1 MGDPATYKRRGI
13 GRNPAPISLELMTL
27 ATARW
32 EKSFEIYEAG
42 LTLLRRALE
51 PGTGAL
57 NQLETEGLIH
67 RFEYSLELAWKI
79 ARDFLEE
86 SGMRVAPRTP
96 REVLRQA
103 AAAQVVEDSQVWI
116 DMLNHRTLLAHNY
129 DGVVFA
135 EVAEAIATRYLPAMD
150 QLHRFLAARNRD

>member
-1 MGDPATYKRRGI
+1 MGHPATYKRRGI
-13 GRNPAPISLELMTL
+13 GRNPAPISLELMTI

-51 PGTGAL
+51 RGPGAL

-116 DMLNHRTLLAHNY
+116 DLFPSL
-129 DGVVFA
+129 
-135 EVAEAIATRYLPAMD
+135 
-150 QLHRFLAARNRD
+150 QSARNCACSRSRWANSFSSAPVVVWF